1 MEDKE
6 RTPRASMTR
15 RSFAKLSALA
25 GAAGAVGLAA
35 HGSLT
40 ETDQAFAQSGVER
53 VKTTPCATTA
63 TTTARAGCTPR
74 TAWQ

>member
-40 ETDQAFAQSGVER
+40 ETDQAFAQSGV
-53 VKTTPCATTA
+53 
-63 TTTARAGCTPR
+63 
-74 TAWQ
+74 